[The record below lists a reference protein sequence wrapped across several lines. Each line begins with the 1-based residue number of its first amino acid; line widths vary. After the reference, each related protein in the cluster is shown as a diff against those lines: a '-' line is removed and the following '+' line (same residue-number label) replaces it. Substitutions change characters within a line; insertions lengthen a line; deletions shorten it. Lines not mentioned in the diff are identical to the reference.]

1 MITEIEKKEIDK
13 KYFPNGFPY
22 KVKTFDPYSYS
33 NSKRLVEPFES
44 LQEYEA
50 TVKSV
55 RHSNGL
61 RFFYFIKGLNEADFI
76 NEINNQYLN
85 YTLENTENSKHW
97 LSLTYD
103 LVLKG
108 FSIVG
113 KIEDINLRGA
123 FIKWYTITFN
133 DLQTEATE
141 ITTKTSTVDKPKA
154 KDYKDTIPDFN
165 LNEFNE
171 ITYNLFNYLIGNYQ
185 KKGNVKYL
193 NIYKYLKNINKDSYA
208 FNFTQKTYKE
218 YIYKKYE
225 VKLTTFNTA
234 NFEFDD
240 KEKPILS
247 GFEQAFRDIKP

>member
-22 KVKTFDPYSYS
+22 EVKTFDPYSYS

-55 RHSNGL
+55 RHSNAL

-108 FSIVG
+108 FSIAG
-113 KIEDINLRGA
+113 KIEDTNLRGA
-123 FIKWYTITFN
+123 FIKWYKITFN

-141 ITTKTSTVDKPKA
+141 ITTTTSTVDKPKA
-154 KDYKDTIPDFN
+154 KDYKTENWFKTGIPLATGEAFN
-165 LNEFNE
+165 LYRKYKNDKGVFEIITKELGFKSKDRTFFSSTINDNKTVVNNNNTFEYPIKLQRLHKHLTENNMIFGTEFLE
-171 ITYNLFNYLIGNYQ
+171 
-185 KKGNVKYL
+185 KYSQ
-193 NIYKYLKNINKDSYA
+193 IEPD
-208 FNFTQKTYKE
+208 
-218 YIYKKYE
+218 
-225 VKLTTFNTA
+225 
-234 NFEFDD
+234 
-240 KEKPILS
+240 
-247 GFEQAFRDIKP
+247 